1 MRRVQACLQLHD
13 LFEATLN
20 KLVSVS
26 VQTNI
31 NIIKEKLALRGN
43 CLGKHN
49 LPEAAKGYFSSK
61 YIESNFLCGVPGATA

>member
-1 MRRVQACLQLHD
+1 MRRVQTCLQLHD
-13 LFEATLN
+13 LFETTLN
-20 KLVSVS
+20 KLVSAS
-26 VQTNI
+26 VQT

-43 CLGKHN
+43 CLGKHS